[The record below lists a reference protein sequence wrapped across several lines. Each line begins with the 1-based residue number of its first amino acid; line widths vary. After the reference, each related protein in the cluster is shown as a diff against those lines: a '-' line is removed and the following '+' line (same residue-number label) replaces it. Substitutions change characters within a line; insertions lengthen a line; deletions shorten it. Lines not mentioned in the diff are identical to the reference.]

1 MNVDLDTN
9 RIRMVR
15 TRDEIKVALER
26 FEMFTP
32 SSFQPCTPN
41 ELRWEMEYE
50 SRWAIDNVIKARPRT
65 EVDRI
70 QSEYDKQL
78 LNSIY
83 DKIIESMGVPSD
95 VIYTE
100 KDEGYI
106 ETSPELDKFLNLFK
120 VNTEVV

>member
-9 RIRMVR
+9 RIRMAR

-26 FEMFTP
+26 LWTFTP
-32 SSFQPCTPN
+32 PSFQPCTPN
-41 ELRWEMEYE
+41 ELRWGMEYE

-65 EVDRI
+65 ELDRI

-78 LNSIY
+78 LNS
-83 DKIIESMGVPSD
+83 IIESMGVPSD

-106 ETSPELDKFLNLFK
+106 ETSPELDEFLNLFK